1 MARSA
6 VRLPQQLLE
15 EIDRLA
21 AKEISIADI
30 WRRIGELAERR
41 GLPRPSYERIRIL
54 VHEAHLRS
62 LRPSAGEILLD
73 VTFGARPLTATLDA
87 LAGTE
92 PARWRR

>member
-1 MARSA
+1 LDETA
-6 VRLPQQLLE
+6 
-15 EIDRLA
+15 RLA
-21 AKEISIADI
+21 EKELSIADI

-54 VHEAHLRS
+54 VHEARRRPW
-62 LRPSAGEILLD
+62 RPSTGEILLD
-73 VTFGARPLTATLDA
+73 VAFGARPLTATLDA